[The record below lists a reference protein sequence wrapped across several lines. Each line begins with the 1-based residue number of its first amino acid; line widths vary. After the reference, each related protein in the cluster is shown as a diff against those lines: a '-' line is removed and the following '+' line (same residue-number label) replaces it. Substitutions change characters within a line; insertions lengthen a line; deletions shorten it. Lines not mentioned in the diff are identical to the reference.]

1 MTRTELEERCQGVDW
16 TALGQRLHGTVI
28 RSGDERLGLAKKQFA
43 AGQPLPLPQV
53 LVQCRSASDVQR
65 TLAVLVA
72 HALPFSVRSGG
83 HCFADLSSSAGVV
96 LDLSELNHV
105 ECQGEVAV
113 AGPGAHASVV
123 IRALAAR
130 GRVLPTGGCGLV
142 ALGGL
147 GLVGGF
153 GFLGRRYGLTADQL
167 ERMEVVLADGRLVH
181 ASRDEAQ
188 DLFWALRGAGSA
200 GFGIVTRMSLR
211 TFPLEPLTLC
221 HGRWALSEA
230 AALVESWQA
239 WAPEADPDINL
250 ELGLAL
256 LDDDESPPYVELF
269 GVILGDEARASEHLE
284 GVKQR
289 LGPLAS
295 ELHGRRLAPAQ
306 AADYLVGLLNHD
318 GEPAWMP
325 SLPYR
330 DVAYQF
336 TRSNFFEAPLSTK
349 SIRACVE
356 ALTVDRRYAQ
366 HRELEF
372 IPWGGAYARGDD
384 TSCFPH
390 RGARMMI
397 RHTTVVGARSTEALR
412 DHARDWVDASWDTVR
427 PVARAGVYSG
437 YADRRLEG
445 WQHAYY
451 GAHLS
456 RLQQVKQRYD
466 PGNVFQHAQSL
477 GVT

>member
-1 MTRTELEERCQGVDW
+1 MTPNELEERCRAVDW
-16 TALGQRLHGTVI
+16 AALGRTLQGSVI
-28 RSGDERLGLAKKQFA
+28 LTGDERMVLAKKQFA

-53 LVQCRSASDVQR
+53 LVQCRGASDVQR
-65 TLAVLVA
+65 TLALLVA
-72 HALPFSVRSGG
+72 RSLPFSVRSGG

-105 ECQGEVAV
+105 ECQGEVAL
-113 AGPGAHASVV
+113 AEPGAHASRVS
-123 IRALAAR
+123 RALAAH

-153 GFLGRRYGLTADQL
+153 GFLGRRYGLTADQI
-167 ERMEVVLADGRLVH
+167 ERMDVVLADGRLVR

-188 DLFWALRGAGSA
+188 DLYWALRGAGSG
-200 GFGIVTRMSLR
+200 GFGIVTRLALR

-221 HGRWALSEA
+221 HGQWPLSEA
-230 AALVESWQA
+230 ATLVALWQA
-239 WAPEADPDINL
+239 WAPEADPDVNL

-256 LDDDESPPYVELF
+256 LDDDETPPYVELF
-269 GVILGDEARASEHLE
+269 GVILGDEARAAEHFEAL
-284 GVKQR
+284 KRR

-295 ELHGRRLAPAQ
+295 ALHGRRLAPAQ
-306 AADYLVGLLNHD
+306 AADYLVGVLNHD

-336 TRSNFFEAPLSTK
+336 TRSNFFDAPLGADA
-349 SIRACVE
+349 IRACVE

-390 RGARMMI
+390 RGARMMV
-397 RHTTVVGARSTEALR
+397 RHTTVVGARSTPELR
-412 DHARDWVDASWDTVR
+412 EHARGWVDASWDTVR
-427 PVARAGVYSG
+427 PQGHAGVYSG

-445 WQHAYY
+445 WQRAYY
-451 GAHLS
+451 GEHFA
-456 RLQQVKQRYD
+456 RLQQVKQKYD
-466 PGNVFQHAQSL
+466 PGNVFRHAQSFGSL
-477 GVT
+477 